1 MALRFTPVV
10 AWLVVLATPF
20 HVLTAVYLDV
30 LGPTHFHLEHG
41 LHDHDHSHGPG
52 HAQRHHHSA
61 GDETVVTVADDAR
74 APEEGNAPGWSATA
88 CVGLASTSA
97 RLHLARRP
105 NDIGPDR
112 SLHLQTRSL
121 GRLERPPR
129 VASA

>member
-1 MALRFTPVV
+1 MAPRFTPVV
-10 AWLVVLATPF
+10 AWLVLLAMPF

-41 LHDHDHSHGPG
+41 LHDDDQSHGPG
-52 HAQRHHHSA
+52 HPQRHHHSA
-61 GDETVVTVADDAR
+61 GDEAVVAVGDDAR

-88 CVGLASTSA
+88 CVGLASTGA
-97 RLHLARRP
+97 WPHLARLP
-105 NDIGPDR
+105 NNSASDR
-112 SLHLQTRSL
+112 SLRLPTRSL